1 MRDKKEVFGARH
13 PNENM
18 KCKTCVHADGSPPF
32 ANRWKKASCMIYPD
46 PQTKPFN
53 VYYDG
58 AECEYYKM
66 RE

>member
-18 KCKTCVHADGSPPF
+18 LCKTCVYANGSPPF
-32 ANRWKKASCMIYPD
+32 ANGWRKSSCIVYAD
-46 PQTKPFN
+46 PQTKPAE

-58 AECEYYKM
+58 AECKFYQ
-66 RE
+66 RG